1 MGRQIGKLP
10 HHICGRL
17 ANLEHLISPQMC
29 RFGICGTDRL
39 PLPLS
44 SVYSESFFIIKDLQD
59 PAAQEMHMA
68 RNIQQLLDGVLHW
81 GKKENEDWDGHP
93 KSYDI
98 VALLSMNPAVKQ
110 GTVSPCPALL
120 SY

>member
-1 MGRQIGKLP
+1 
-10 HHICGRL
+10 
-17 ANLEHLISPQMC
+17 MC
-29 RFGICGTDRL
+29 RFGICGTYL
-39 PLPLS
+39 QIAYLLLS
-44 SVYSESFFIIKDLQD
+44 PVFTPKAFFIIKDLQD

-110 GTVSPCPALL
+110 GTVSPCPASL